1 MNFSGVKDWGKIIK
15 KDSMKNLGVIS
26 KFLKQFWGG
35 ERKKTIW
42 LRRTE
47 YNYMKRRIEV
57 LEKLLDEKSSCVE
70 KAKSVFLRNLYHEIR
85 TPLNSIVG
93 FSDLIEMNNLDVK
106 EKESYIAH
114 IRESSQEFLNKM
126 DNIIEA
132 SIIEAGLLKM
142 SIENCRLYD
151 LFSEIHSYFS
161 LHKHIVDKNIALL
174 LSVPPELKEIE
185 VKVDSFRLSQI
196 LTNLISNAFKFTS
209 RGIIEFGFKLKL
221 SNIEF
226 FVKDTGVGGLE
237 GKENEIY
244 RNFNK
249 LNDPENESKGLGLGL
264 SLSKK
269 LIELMNGAIWYDSV
283 VEKGTT
289 FYFTI
294 PYMPGKSNSI
304 KKTGREKNILNLRRT
319 LQQTVIL

>member
-1 MNFSGVKDWGKIIK
+1 
-15 KDSMKNLGVIS
+15 MKNLSIIS
-26 KFLKQFWGG
+26 KFLKKSWGG
-35 ERKKTIW
+35 GRKKTIR
-42 LRRTE
+42 LRDTE

-93 FSDLIEMNNLDVK
+93 FSDLIVMNNLNVK
-106 EKESYIAH
+106 EKETYIAH

-132 SIIEAGLLKM
+132 SIIEAGLLKI
-142 SIENCRLYD
+142 SNEDCRLSD

-185 VKVDSFRLSQI
+185 VKVDSFRLSQV

-209 RGIIEFGFKLKL
+209 RGIIEFGFSLK
-221 SNIEF
+221 SGNIEF

-294 PYMPGKSNSI
+294 PYMPGKSNSS